1 MKVLFKKIVLFGGL
15 SLMVASNCYANP
27 IDVRGTVC
35 NQKGESLPG
44 VSIQVL
50 GQAKGTITDI
60 DGNFTL
66 EGTSEN
72 DKLLISY
79 IGFQKREMTVKE
91 FMKIIL
97 QEDVQSLGEVVITTQ
112 KRKQTSIEVPVAVS
126 ALTGQNLQRM
136 NLRQMDDMAQF
147 IPGLQIQIQSPN
159 NPGYVIRGV
168 TSDGGESYS
177 QPRISAFM
185 DGVSISRSR
194 ASVIELF
201 DMERVEVVKGPQG
214 TLFGRGAEIGAI
226 HFIRN
231 KPVNKLGGEISID
244 YGTHNQRGASGF
256 INTPISEKLSN
267 RLAFAYDA
275 HDGFIKNMSGGR
287 LNGKSAIALRNSTRL
302 FAGDKT
308 ILDLVLDYQHDNY
321 PGTSFKSKRIAPIGG
336 DTRPWTDADLN
347 RGNELGIKRD
357 VGGASFLLN
366 HTFND
371 KLSLSSITG
380 LRLFQSDE
388 KFDADGTYL
397 SLLNCR
403 EQAEGSQFSQEFRL
417 NFKPTNWLSGFVGAN
432 YFYEN
437 SSQNVSA
444 DVNMQQLYPAYIQDL
459 FSKQIIPMTSLL
471 PQIGK
476 LLGLPTIS
484 VDMLQQQMEVL
495 TNKWFPQRSGTET
508 VTNLPD
514 IYGDLNQLLKQVSGG
529 LISMDMLKSALNSGA
544 YDELLAGVGLSKDV
558 LVRGLNMLQGAS
570 DAPLETSYK
579 EQATNY
585 GKNQAAEVFADATFK
600 LCKGLSLTAGIRGTH
615 EHQRTGYAS
624 ATDPHTIFGS
634 LLYAP
639 SKETV
644 YTSDNYYSW
653 VGRVALNYMYKN
665 NNLYASVS
673 KGRRP
678 GVISYN
684 NNPNQISNL
693 KPEIIVSYEAGIK
706 GSILNRSLLYDLS
719 IYYYDWNHFQTT
731 RLADNETSLSQI
743 YQADDAGRAHSFGI
757 EAGLRYNFTRNLS
770 VFSNYSYIDGKF
782 NEKDND
788 GHEQEYAGNRF
799 RLTPKHS
806 FAIGMDLTLPLK
818 SDKQIFVRPS
828 YSYKSKVY
836 FEDDNNPDLAQKGYG
851 LANFVAGIHIPSK
864 NMYYEV
870 SAYGKNVFN
879 TKYTVDAGNTGYL
892 IGFPTFVAGSPSV
905 FGIQIKLGF

>member
-302 FAGDKT
+302 FAGDNT

-444 DVNMQQLYPAYIQDL
+444 DVNMQ
-459 FSKQIIPMTSLL
+459 
-471 PQIGK
+471 
-476 LLGLPTIS
+476 
-484 VDMLQQQMEVL
+484 
-495 TNKWFPQRSGTET
+495 
-508 VTNLPD
+508 
-514 IYGDLNQLLKQVSGG
+514 
-529 LISMDMLKSALNSGA
+529 
-544 YDELLAGVGLSKDV
+544 
-558 LVRGLNMLQGAS
+558 
-570 DAPLETSYK
+570 
-579 EQATNY
+579 
-585 GKNQAAEVFADATFK
+585 
-600 LCKGLSLTAGIRGTH
+600 
-615 EHQRTGYAS
+615 
-624 ATDPHTIFGS
+624 
-634 LLYAP
+634 
-639 SKETV
+639 
-644 YTSDNYYSW
+644 
-653 VGRVALNYMYKN
+653 
-665 NNLYASVS
+665 
-673 KGRRP
+673 
-678 GVISYN
+678 
-684 NNPNQISNL
+684 
-693 KPEIIVSYEAGIK
+693 
-706 GSILNRSLLYDLS
+706 
-719 IYYYDWNHFQTT
+719 
-731 RLADNETSLSQI
+731 
-743 YQADDAGRAHSFGI
+743 
-757 EAGLRYNFTRNLS
+757 
-770 VFSNYSYIDGKF
+770 
-782 NEKDND
+782 
-788 GHEQEYAGNRF
+788 
-799 RLTPKHS
+799 
-806 FAIGMDLTLPLK
+806 
-818 SDKQIFVRPS
+818 
-828 YSYKSKVY
+828 
-836 FEDDNNPDLAQKGYG
+836 
-851 LANFVAGIHIPSK
+851 
-864 NMYYEV
+864 
-870 SAYGKNVFN
+870 
-879 TKYTVDAGNTGYL
+879 
-892 IGFPTFVAGSPSV
+892 
-905 FGIQIKLGF
+905 